1 MRTVGAGKRIALKN
15 VLFATDFS
23 SCSNAALPY
32 ALSVARRYAATLYA
46 AHVMPTRAE
55 MVLLS
60 PETWPT
66 LAEEE
71 DKRVRACFKQLEK
84 QLQEL
89 PHEVLMPMGKVAAT
103 LAQVVE
109 ERRIDMLVLGT
120 HGRTGVGK
128 LFLGS
133 VAEEV
138 FRRAACPVLTV
149 GPQVSTKP
157 EAEIQFQR
165 ILFATDFSDD
175 SLAAL
180 PYAVSLAEEDQA
192 QLTFLHVVEQPAAGI
207 VDLEAVTAALMLRL
221 QKLAP
226 PEAEPWCHAEYLLEF
241 GRQFALPVQR
251 ILEVSKA
258 QATDLIVLGVRPAH
272 GKLGL
277 TTHLAS
283 TTAQILTQAACPV
296 LTVRGGLREL
306 SQQYVA
312 LHMLAV

>member
-46 AHVMPTRAE
+46 AHVMPTKAE
-55 MVLLS
+55 MVLLA

-66 LAEEE
+66 MAEEE
-71 DKRVRACFKQLEK
+71 DKRVRLCFKQLEN

-89 PHEVLMPMGKVAAT
+89 PHEVLMPIGKVAAT

-109 ERRIDMLVLGT
+109 ERKIDLLVLGT

-138 FRRAACPVLTV
+138 FRRADCPVLTV
-149 GPQVSTKP
+149 GPHVSSKP
-157 EAEIQFQR
+157 DGEIQFQR

-192 QLTFLHVVEQPAAGI
+192 QLTFLYVVEKPAAAI
-207 VDLEAVTAALMLRL
+207 VDLDEVTAALMLRL
-221 QKLAP
+221 KKLVP
-226 PEAEPWCHAEYLLEF
+226 PEAEPWCHAECLLEF
-241 GRQFALPVQR
+241 GRQFATPVQR
-251 ILEVSKA
+251 ILEISKDR
-258 QATDLIVLGVRPAH
+258 ATDLIALGVRPAQ

-283 TTAQILTQAACPV
+283 TTAQILTQATCPV

-312 LHMLAV
+312 LHRLPL